1 MYVEQTNY
9 IGIFILGQC
18 IGLCCMM
25 DCSAVVQFSLGRLA
39 TTMLGFHT
47 ASLSNV
53 SQDLIT
59 AKVDSAT
66 HELDDCPISPNWSAH
81 FGFPTGILN
90 QLTLYHE
97 IAFKLC
103 LLLQR
108 NTFFL

>member
-1 MYVEQTNY
+1 
-9 IGIFILGQC
+9 
-18 IGLCCMM
+18 MM
-25 DCSAVVQFSLGRLA
+25 F
-39 TTMLGFHT
+39 GFHT
-47 ASLSNV
+47 ASPSNV

-97 IAFKLC
+97 ITFKLC
-103 LLLQR
+103 LLLQSITLFPISIASDR
-108 NTFFL
+108 LAVCFGWVTQLLLAHILICTDQRL